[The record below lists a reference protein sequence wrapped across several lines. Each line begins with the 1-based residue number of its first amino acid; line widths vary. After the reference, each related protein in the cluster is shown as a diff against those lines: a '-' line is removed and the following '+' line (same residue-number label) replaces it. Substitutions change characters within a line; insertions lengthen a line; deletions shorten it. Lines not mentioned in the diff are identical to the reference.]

1 VQSGL
6 WLLDRMRRQIGL
18 DTLENIRLL
27 DFGCGVRFSQ
37 AIVNTGFRIGAYT
50 GVDNDRA
57 MIEFLQRNVRDRRMS
72 YVFLDAQHHLY
83 DAAGR
88 PMDFTTRLPLE
99 EERYDIASMFSVI
112 THQHPA
118 DSASI
123 FALLRRYVRPGG
135 HLFFTCFLDDAIPS
149 FEDRSAE
156 QNGGR
161 CFYNTSFL
169 KDLVESRG
177 WREVN
182 RAPGVN
188 PLIGDSF
195 VFRAAGTRS

>member
-1 VQSGL
+1 MTPEQSGL

-18 DTLENIRLL
+18 ATLESIQLL
-27 DFGCGVRFSQ
+27 DFGYGVRFSQ
-37 AIVNTGFRIGAYT
+37 AILNTGFPIGAYT
-50 GVDNDRA
+50 GVDNCRA

-72 YVFLDAQHHLY
+72 YVLLDAQHQLY
-83 DAAGR
+83 NEAG
-88 PMDFTTRLPLE
+88 PE
-99 EERYDIASMFSVI
+99 
-112 THQHPA
+112 
-118 DSASI
+118 
-123 FALLRRYVRPGG
+123 G
-135 HLFFTCFLDDAIPS
+135 HLFFTCFVDDTIPS

-169 KDLVESRG
+169 KDLVESCG

-195 VFRAAGTRS
+195 VFRTAGTRS